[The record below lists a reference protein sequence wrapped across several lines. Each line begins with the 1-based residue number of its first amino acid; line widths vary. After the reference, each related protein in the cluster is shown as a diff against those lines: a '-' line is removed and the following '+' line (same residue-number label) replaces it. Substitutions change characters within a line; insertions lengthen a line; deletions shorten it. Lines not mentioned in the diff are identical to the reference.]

1 MAYRKGESTMEGNKK
16 LYFPEG
22 ALLNQMEVAVVESE
36 RRKSE
41 ILKEPFVVYLVESRY
56 CYLYFFISFSNNL
69 AKEGIFK
76 YVGRVFHP
84 ISCG

>member
-1 MAYRKGESTMEGNKK
+1 MAYRKTESGMDGSKK

-41 ILKEPFVVYLVESRY
+41 IIKEPFVVYLVESRY
-56 CYLYFFISFSNNL
+56 TSPFPILNQFKKMRCCLCSYLLCS
-69 AKEGIFK
+69 
-76 YVGRVFHP
+76 
-84 ISCG
+84 

>member
-1 MAYRKGESTMEGNKK
+1 MSNFKKGETADGKK

-41 ILKEPFVVYLVESRY
+41 ILKEPFVVYLVETR
-56 CYLYFFISFSNNL
+56 
-69 AKEGIFK
+69 
-76 YVGRVFHP
+76 
-84 ISCG
+84 

>member
-1 MAYRKGESTMEGNKK
+1 MASLHRSALDMEENKK

-41 ILKEPFVVYLVESRY
+41 VLKEPYVVYLVESR
-56 CYLYFFISFSNNL
+56 LL
-69 AKEGIFK
+69 
-76 YVGRVFHP
+76 
-84 ISCG
+84 

>member
-1 MAYRKGESTMEGNKK
+1 MAYRKGDSGMGGDSKK

-41 ILKEPFVVYLVESRY
+41 ILKEPFVVYLVESR
-56 CYLYFFISFSNNL
+56 
-69 AKEGIFK
+69 
-76 YVGRVFHP
+76 
-84 ISCG
+84 

>member
-1 MAYRKGESTMEGNKK
+1 MASLHRSALDMEENKK

-41 ILKEPFVVYLVESRY
+41 ILKEPYVVYLVESR
-56 CYLYFFISFSNNL
+56 
-69 AKEGIFK
+69 
-76 YVGRVFHP
+76 
-84 ISCG
+84 